1 MTNAKARLSRARSLS
16 SRWPTCRPIRSRRIV
31 TGLSAITC
39 DHTRKPFL
47 SLGSIVTRKSGAS
60 LQSEVIWQA
69 LGRRNCDASARDAS
83 AAQLLTQRQQLG
95 YCLAMS
101 YILERREEEKERR
114 RGEFLDAAESLY
126 AKVGWDAMTMD
137 QVARTARLS
146 RALVYTYFRD
156 KDDLLF
162 AIGERAMKQLHQRF
176 AAALETPGSGRDQV
190 MAIGRA
196 YMGYA
201 LEFPHYF
208 DFCSRFQRHE
218 PSAVANPNEEACG
231 KAGDAVM
238 ELVVRGIERGVADG
252 SIAPAHGR
260 EPLMMAFSLWAFTHG
275 IVQITVSKAADLARH
290 GMAVPEFGSYS
301 FGLLEKMLSG
311 GPS

>member
-1 MTNAKARLSRARSLS
+1 
-16 SRWPTCRPIRSRRIV
+16 
-31 TGLSAITC
+31 
-39 DHTRKPFL
+39 
-47 SLGSIVTRKSGAS
+47 
-60 LQSEVIWQA
+60 
-69 LGRRNCDASARDAS
+69 
-83 AAQLLTQRQQLG
+83 
-95 YCLAMS
+95 MS

-126 AKVGWDAMTMD
+126 AKHGWEAVTMD

-162 AIGERAMKQLHQRF
+162 AIGERALKQLYQRF
-176 AAALETPGSGRDQV
+176 AAALKTPGTGRDQV
-190 MAIGRA
+190 MAIGRT
-196 YMGYA
+196 YMGFA

-218 PSAVANPNEEACG
+218 TNSAANPNEEACG
-231 KAGDAVM
+231 EASDAVIG
-238 ELVVRGIERGVADG
+238 LVVQGVQRGVADG
-252 SIAPAHGR
+252 SMAPAFGR

-275 IVQITVSKAADLARH
+275 IVQITVSKSVELTRH
-290 GMAVPEFGSYS
+290 GMAASDFSSYAFS
-301 FGLLEKMLSG
+301 LLETLLRD

>member
-1 MTNAKARLSRARSLS
+1 
-16 SRWPTCRPIRSRRIV
+16 
-31 TGLSAITC
+31 
-39 DHTRKPFL
+39 
-47 SLGSIVTRKSGAS
+47 
-60 LQSEVIWQA
+60 
-69 LGRRNCDASARDAS
+69 
-83 AAQLLTQRQQLG
+83 
-95 YCLAMS
+95 MS

-126 AKVGWDAMTMD
+126 TQHGWDAVTMD

-162 AIGERAMKQLHQRF
+162 AIGERALKQLYQRF
-176 AAALETPGSGRDQV
+176 AAALKTPGSGRDKV
-190 MAIGRA
+190 MAIGRT
-196 YMGYA
+196 YMGFS

-218 PSAVANPNEEACG
+218 TNTANPNEEACG
-231 KAGDAVM
+231 EAGDAVIG
-238 ELVVRGIERGVADG
+238 LVVQGVQQGVADG
-252 SIAPAHGR
+252 SIAPALGR

-275 IVQITVSKAADLARH
+275 IVQITVSKSVELTRH
-290 GMAVPEFGSYS
+290 GMAASDFGSYA
-301 FGLLEKMLSG
+301 FTLLETLLRD

>member
-1 MTNAKARLSRARSLS
+1 
-16 SRWPTCRPIRSRRIV
+16 
-31 TGLSAITC
+31 
-39 DHTRKPFL
+39 
-47 SLGSIVTRKSGAS
+47 
-60 LQSEVIWQA
+60 
-69 LGRRNCDASARDAS
+69 
-83 AAQLLTQRQQLG
+83 
-95 YCLAMS
+95 MS

-114 RGEFLDAAESLY
+114 RGEFLDAAASLY
-126 AKVGWDAMTMD
+126 AKHDWEAMTMD

-162 AIGERAMKQLHQRF
+162 AIGERAMRLLHQRF
-176 AAALETPGSGRDQV
+176 AAALETPGSGRDKV

-218 PSAVANPNEEACG
+218 ASSAATPNEEACAR
-231 KAGDAVM
+231 AGDSVMAV
-238 ELVVRGIERGVADG
+238 VVQGIQHGIADG
-252 SIAPAHGR
+252 SIAPALGR

-275 IVQITVSKAADLARH
+275 IVQITVSKSAELTRH
-290 GMAVPEFGSYS
+290 GMAVPDFGSYAFS
-301 FGLLEKMLSG
+301 LLEAMLRG
-311 GPS
+311 GLS